1 VGRRQPACHK
11 DAAELLR
18 SFNLK
23 PRRIAGVYPD
33 AILWVDQDKQPKTT
47 FIKVHT
53 DEKGNITGR
62 EHKTV
67 DDFPALGEVA

>member
-1 VGRRQPACHK
+1 MPKRQPACHK

-23 PRRIAGVYPD
+23 PRRIAGVHPD
-33 AILWVDQDKQPKTT
+33 AILWVDQDRNPKTT
-47 FIKVHT
+47 FVRVKLDKDDKIK
-53 DEKGNITGR
+53 DR

-67 DDFPALGEVA
+67 DGFPALGEVA